1 MTGIRRGYLC
11 PAGGLMILRHLT
23 QDSVLPGVF
32 VGICCGILLLAG
44 EYAFL
49 GFAALIGV
57 LLLDAR
63 RIPHFAAGLIMG
75 MVSFSFTP
83 EWADVPDGDHVIA
96 GTVRSAGFNRGSF
109 RVILQDLTV
118 DKDRFRGLAQLHI
131 YRNAGEMG
139 KGDVV
144 AANACVRK
152 PRNYGNAGEFD
163 YQQYLLTQGI
173 TLTGSIKD
181 FNEIGFKVTRSF
193 SSLKG
198 RFTAMLSSLCR
209 PEAEVL
215 KAILAGDRSGLTYG
229 LRDSFAAL
237 GIAHVLAISGLHMGI
252 IIFLGYWTVFSL
264 LRIIPPLALRLDV
277 PLAAKTGGVL
287 SAAAYTVFAG
297 ATVPTIRAA
306 VMAGCI
312 LASLAFSR
320 KADLLESLAL
330 AGIIILVLWPLELFS
345 VSFLLSFTA
354 VLGIIAVYSRIESCQ
369 RWMIVIGIP
378 VGAMVFTLPV
388 VVYVFGFVSP
398 WGLLSN
404 LVLVP
409 LFSFII
415 MPFAMLGLVLFP
427 FSEGAC
433 TYLLS
438 LSMDGIGL
446 VLKTGQAI
454 GILKP
459 VARPWVLWVLA
470 SYFGL
475 IVAFFAER
483 SRSRTVLAWASCV
496 LILLLPLAS
505 RVYHNTR
512 PMCFDFISVGQGD
525 SSLITKGDSALLID
539 AGGSYSGADTGRF
552 IVGPHLLHRGITS
565 LDLVVIT
572 HTHPDHIGGMPFIL
586 DRFHVKEV
594 WTNVE
599 SDKGR
604 YFQDVMRITKRK
616 SIPVKTVVLGD
627 DCMLD
632 TIEIGVLNPPKTQGG
647 WVGKVDQ
654 NLQSIVLMV
663 SDKDMKGLFMADAD
677 GFGEIRISRI
687 SRDLS
692 ADVLKVAHHGSKN
705 SCYAMLLDR
714 VKPQVAV
721 ISCGYGNRYDFPNK
735 EAIARLSDHGIQIF
749 HTDVHG
755 EIVVYGRNTGM
766 RVKSYKG
773 YADNEEDRHD
783 TCIFISDEE
792 NEG

>member
-1 MTGIRRGYLC
+1 
-11 PAGGLMILRHLT
+11 
-23 QDSVLPGVF
+23 VLPGIF

-49 GFAALIGV
+49 GFAALFSV
-57 LLLDAR
+57 LLLDTR
-63 RIPHFAAGLIMG
+63 RIPHFAAGLIIG
-75 MVSFSFTP
+75 LVSFSLAP
-83 EWADVPDGDHVIA
+83 KWADVPDGEHVVA
-96 GTVRSAGFNRGSF
+96 GTVHSAGFNRGSF
-109 RVILQDLTV
+109 RVILQDFSV
-118 DKDRFRGLAQLHI
+118 DQNRFRGLAQLGI
-131 YRNAGEMG
+131 YRHAGKIG
-139 KGDVV
+139 RGDVIT
-144 AANACVRK
+144 ANASIRK
-152 PRNYGNAGEFD
+152 PRRYGNAGEFD

-173 TLTGSIKD
+173 TLTGFIKD
-181 FNEIGFKVTRSF
+181 FNQIELRSQI
-193 SSLKG
+193 SSCGLRS

-215 KAILAGDRSGLTYG
+215 KAILAGDRSGLTYE

-252 IIFLGYWTVFSL
+252 IIFLGYGAVFSL
-264 LRIIPPLALRLDV
+264 LRIIPPLALRLDT
-277 PLAAKTGGVL
+277 PLVAKTGGVL

-297 ATVPTIRAA
+297 ATVPAIRAA

-312 LASLAFSR
+312 LASLALSR
-320 KADLLESLAL
+320 KGNLLESLAL
-330 AGIIILVLWPLELFS
+330 AGIMILVVWPLELFS
-345 VSFLLSFTA
+345 VSFLLSFAA
-354 VLGIIAVYSRIESCQ
+354 VLGIIAVYSRIEACQ
-369 RWMIVIGIP
+369 RWMIVAGIP
-378 VGAMVFTLPV
+378 IGAMVFTLPV

-404 LVLVP
+404 LILVP

-415 MPFAMLGLVLFP
+415 MPFAILGLILYP
-427 FSEGAC
+427 FSDGASA
-433 TYLLS
+433 YLLS

-446 VLKTGQAI
+446 VLKTGHAM

-459 VARPWVLWVLA
+459 VARPWILWVLA

-475 IVAFFAER
+475 IVAFFAEK

-496 LILLLPLAS
+496 LVLLLPLAA

-512 PMCFDFISVGQGD
+512 PISFDFISVGQGD
-525 SSLITKGDSALLID
+525 STLVTKGDTAVLID

-586 DRFHVKEV
+586 DRFEVKEV

-604 YFQDVMRITKRK
+604 YFDDVLRITKRK
-616 SIPVKTVVLGD
+616 SIPVKTVGLGD

-632 TIEIGVLNPPKTQGG
+632 TIGIGVLNPPKTQGG

-677 GFGEIRISRI
+677 GFGEIRISRLDQ
-687 SRDLS
+687 DLS

-721 ISCGYGNRYDFPNK
+721 ISCGYDNRYNFPNK
-735 EAIARLSDHGIQIF
+735 EAVARLNDHGVEIF
-749 HTDVHG
+749 RTDVQG

-766 RVKSYKG
+766 RVKSHKG
-773 YADNEEDRHD
+773 HADNEEDRHD